1 MKKSRRMRI
10 ANVNKKGILVRERYV
25 KITTGSGSNRQPKV
39 DSKQL
44 HPMPIVASRQNWE
57 CHNQEIAS

>member
-25 KITTGSGSNRQPKV
+25 KITTGSGSNR
-39 DSKQL
+39 
-44 HPMPIVASRQNWE
+44 
-57 CHNQEIAS
+57 